1 MEFSLALVGLM
12 SLDLSQDYL
21 NAHNAARAQVGVG
34 PKTWDNNVSFYAQSY
49 AKSRMGDC
57 NPINSG
63 GPYEENLAMSS
74 GLFTDTDAVNLYVFK
89 SENMKKFFYYIQ
101 HPNFDVA
108 ADATETFMV
117 VFSASHCSPSGLCCC
132 F

>member
-1 MEFSLALVGLM
+1 MEPKAKMEFSLALVGLM

-74 GLFTDTDAVNLYVFK
+74 GLFTDTDAVNLSVREKPYTTRKVGLK
-89 SENMKKFFYYIQ
+89 
-101 HPNFDVA
+101 DG
-108 ADATETFMV
+108 TFCDGTFAHNLSSQKM
-117 VFSASHCSPSGLCCC
+117 
-132 F
+132 